1 MIKNREIGRN
11 LVKFQEFSE
20 IPPDLIKSERAMGY
34 LTGSLGPDLSTE
46 IRHFLCLKTFSNSS
60 GVIKNSSSNREN

>member
-11 LVKFQEFSE
+11 LVKF
-20 IPPDLIKSERAMGY
+20 PDLIKSERAMGY